1 MKPAED
7 LLGAVGFSVMTA
19 SPGDTCVTMGV
30 SDLPVVAPSHYLTLM
45 ESACV
50 TALSEYLDSG
60 ETTFLTRSSL
70 EILGSAVAG
79 VEVRANARVTSVDG
93 RELTFSCEV
102 FDGDRI
108 LATAEITRA
117 TVKRISFLARTA
129 AQSLIS

>member
-1 MKPAED
+1 
-7 LLGAVGFSVMTA
+7 
-19 SPGDTCVTMGV
+19 
-30 SDLPVVAPSHYLTLM
+30 M

-60 ETTFLTRSSL
+60 ETTFLTRSYL

-79 VEVRANARVTSVDG
+79 VEVRANARVTSVDC

-117 TVKRISFLARTA
+117 TVKRISFLALTA